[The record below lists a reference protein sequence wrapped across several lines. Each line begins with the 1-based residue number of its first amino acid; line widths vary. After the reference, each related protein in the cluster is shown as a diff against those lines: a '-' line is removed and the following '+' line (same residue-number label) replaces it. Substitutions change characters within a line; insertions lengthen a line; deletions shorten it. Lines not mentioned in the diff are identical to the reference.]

1 MECREGAFKLE
12 PKTRILTDRVSQ
24 ATGKY
29 LTERLDKATGYDLKT
44 ATSTKAQPGKGTIL
58 LTTKD
63 AKPELGAEG
72 YELTVTTDSV
82 VVRASKSAGLFYGV
96 QSLLQLMPPEVF
108 APKPVA
114 GVDWKIPCVQIEDQ
128 PRFKWRG
135 FLLDV
140 ARHFFT
146 KDEVKQMLDVLALH
160 KINTLHFH
168 LTDDQGWR
176 IEIKKYPRLTQVG
189 AWRDEAGFGLD
200 PKLSTTYGPD
210 GKYGGF
216 YTQDDIRELVA
227 YARGKHITIVPEI
240 EMPGHA
246 SAALTAYPE
255 LSCSG
260 GPYAITTKGGVF
272 AGVYCAGKEETFEF
286 LQNVLAEVRQLFPG
300 QYIHIGGDE
309 VPKDNWKK
317 CPRCQARMKQEGL
330 KTEHELQ
337 SYFIR
342 RIDKFI
348 SAQRRNLI
356 GWSEIREGGL
366 AQNAVV
372 MDWIGGAVEAA
383 SAGHDVVM
391 TPTKFCYL
399 DYYQSTNKTT
409 EPKAIGGYLPLSKV
423 YAFEPLPEKLDPQY
437 QAHILGGQ
445 GNLWTEYIPNFKHA
459 QFMVFPRLCAIAEV
473 DLVAQGRAQLGG
485 FHEAPADA
493 VPALRPAR
501 GQLPQRHPRA
511 DRRVSGGVAQTSESA
526 VSQVSNLPAP
536 RAVPMFCGLEIRVT
550 ADWKSTLRGCWLVNR
565 VTLPSVG
572 GGRSARSCGGASG
585 PAASAGAP
593 GPGPCGPNTSAPG

>member
-1 MECREGAFKLE
+1 MRYQTAAILLSLMTASAFAASTPALIPLPQKMECREGAFPLG
-12 PKTRILTDRVSQ
+12 PKTRIQTDVPSRDTGAYLAERLNQ
-24 ATGKY
+24 ATGYSLK
-29 LTERLDKATGYDLKT
+29 LDNHTQ
-44 ATSTKAQPGKGTIL
+44 AQPAKGAIL

-63 AKPELGAEG
+63 AKPELGPEG
-72 YELTVTTDSV
+72 YELTVTPDSV

-96 QSLLQLMPPEVF
+96 QSLLQLLPPEVF
-108 APKPVA
+108 AAKPVA
-114 GVDWKIPCVQIEDQ
+114 GVDWKVPCVQIEDQ

-135 FLLDV
+135 FMLDV

-146 KDEVKQMLDVLALH
+146 KEEVKQMLDVMALH

-210 GKYGGF
+210 GRYGGF

-227 YARGKHITIVPEI
+227 YAQGKHITIVPEI

-246 SAALTAYPE
+246 SAALAAFPE

-260 GPYAITTKGGVF
+260 GPYTPNAKGGVF
-272 AGVYCAGKEETFEF
+272 AGVYCAGKDETFEF

-300 QYIHIGGDE
+300 QDIHIGGDE

-317 CPRCQARMKQEGL
+317 CPLCQARMKKEGL

-342 RIDKFI
+342 RIEKFVT
-348 SAQRRNLI
+348 AQGRNLI

-366 AQNAVV
+366 AQNAIV

-383 SAGHDVVM
+383 SAGHDVIM
-391 TPTKFCYL
+391 SPTKFCYV
-399 DYYQSTNKTT
+399 DYYQTTNRTAD
-409 EPKAIGGYLPLSKV
+409 PKAIGGYLPLSKV
-423 YAFEPLPEKLDPQY
+423 YSFEPLPEKLDPQY

-445 GNLWTEYIPNFKHA
+445 GNLWTEYIPNLKQA
-459 QFMVFPRLCAIAEV
+459 QFMAFPRMCAMAEV
-473 DLVAQGRAQLGG
+473 TWSPKASRNWEDFTRRLKTQFQRFDQLG
-485 FHEAPADA
+485 
-493 VPALRPAR
+493 
-501 GQLPQRHPRA
+501 
-511 DRRVSGGVAQTSESA
+511 
-526 VSQVSNLPAP
+526 
-536 RAVPMFCGLEIRVT
+536 
-550 ADWKSTLRGCWLVNR
+550 VNYR
-565 VTLPSVG
+565 KGTPECIG
-572 GGRSARSCGGASG
+572 E
-585 PAASAGAP
+585 
-593 GPGPCGPNTSAPG
+593 